1 MACCRPKGDCHGLG
15 RYFPVVFHVYRL
27 MVFGG
32 QGFEHKARRRRET
45 LAEIHDEPEVERE
58 EFGSSFLV
66 RVGVQYAFHQG
77 GRVSLLPAIDFDF
90 VNRPREGRDA
100 DRLRREDRLQL
111 LMKSRYGTSRLSRDR
126 RDAPQSLSRHPSV
139 QTERAL
145 RRISLG
151 RTSVDYPVERGPVR
165 SRFGKTIQVPRRRLE
180 SAAAAGTRR
189 SGRDWRVCG
198 REEVAGLA
206 DFGYSP
212 FGTRATMR
220 GEGTSRAFEGGEG
233 ASLSAGSVEPV
244 PGPAGPGT
252 PTWEG
257 KKHGK
262 TQEVSL

>member
-15 RYFPVVFHVYRL
+15 RCFPVVFHVYRL

-32 QGFEHKARRRRET
+32 PGFEHKARRRRET

-58 EFGSSFLV
+58 GFGSSFLV
-66 RVGVQYAFHQG
+66 GVGVQYAFHLG

-111 LMKSRYGTSRLSRDR
+111 LMKSLHGTSRLSRDR

-139 QTERAL
+139 QTERTL

-151 RTSVDYPVERGPVR
+151 RTSVDYPIERGPVR

-180 SAAAAGTRR
+180 SAPPR
-189 SGRDWRVCG
+189 GRG
-198 REEVAGLA
+198 GA
-206 DFGYSP
+206 
-212 FGTRATMR
+212 
-220 GEGTSRAFEGGEG
+220 EGIG
-233 ASLSAGSVEPV
+233 ASVAARKSPVLPISDIRPSVPV
-244 PGPAGPGT
+244 RLCVVKALR
-252 PTWEG
+252 EHL
-257 KKHGK
+257 KAEKAR
-262 TQEVSL
+262 V